1 MSLAKDLIK
10 ANQVKN
16 NRIGNPV
23 IYSVNELRNTAIREK
38 KKILK

>member
-16 NRIGNPV
+16 NQIGNQV

-38 KKILK
+38 KILE